1 MFRGHRTH
9 VTTSTC
15 QRYGSNCF
23 SENNKKLLRLQ
34 HNPCLMTH
42 ESRHF
47 VSRLVNFQ
55 YHTNTFSF
63 IDLMFQLTLLT
74 PPKPWSD
81 GKTVVRLATQKS
93 SPELG
98 PAPLPLLALPPALPP
113 LPELLLPPPSPDGEA
128 PLPLAG
134 FTGPLEPVW
143 RPLTYKKP
151 QTASS
156 KNMKRC
162 KGDMPELSWSVSL
175 VSRSLMVCW
184 LDKPSITF

>member
-1 MFRGHRTH
+1 MLRGHRTH
-9 VTTSTC
+9 VSTSTC
-15 QRYGSNCF
+15 QRYVSNCF
-23 SENNKKLLRLQ
+23 RENNTTLLPSQ
-34 HNPCLMTH
+34 HNPFVMTH
-42 ESRHF
+42 ELRHF

-55 YHTNTFSF
+55 YHTNTFSL

-74 PPKPWSD
+74 PPKPESD
-81 GKTVVRLATQKS
+81 GKTVVRLETQKS

-98 PAPLPLLALPPALPP
+98 PAPLPLLALPP

-134 FTGPLEPVW
+134 FTGPLAVW